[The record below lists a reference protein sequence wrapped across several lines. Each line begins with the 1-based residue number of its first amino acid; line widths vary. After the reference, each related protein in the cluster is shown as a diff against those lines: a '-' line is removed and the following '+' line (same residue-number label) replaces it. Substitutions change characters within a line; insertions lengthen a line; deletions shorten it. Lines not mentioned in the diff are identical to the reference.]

1 MLHGRASGPESIE
14 GDRPVDGVRF
24 DAVARGFGSVVDR
37 RATARAL
44 VGGAVGLLGLA
55 TRHNVAAKTKKK

>member
-1 MLHGRASGPESIE
+1 M
-14 GDRPVDGVRF
+14 DGVRF

-55 TRHNVAAKTKKK
+55 TRHNVAAKTNEK